1 MVCQLVQVLSVA
13 LQPQKLVTLQSTC
26 FINGDKDSAT
36 TPARFHNI
44 KSWYNYVVTS
54 VLISVTVV
62 LFHTSI
68 IKPFCA
74 F

>member
-13 LQPQKLVTLQSTC
+13 LQPQKLFTLQSTC

-44 KSWYNYVVTS
+44 KKPHIQVG
-54 VLISVTVV
+54 VLVGITM
-62 LFHTSI
+62 
-68 IKPFCA
+68 
-74 F
+74 